1 MMTEYRPIE
10 GHPMYL
16 ACSDGYVINAKT
28 GLVLKGEVHKKT
40 GYVKVQLSD
49 ESHKQKHYLL
59 HRIIASAFC
68 EKEPQKIEVN
78 HIDGNKLN
86 NRAENLEWVTRDENL
101 RHAYENG
108 LMPNCTVSR
117 KVIAI
122 NIETGERAEFSS
134 IYTAS
139 KLTGISKGNICMAC
153 KGDRPYAGG
162 FYWQYKQEDE

>member
-1 MMTEYRPIE
+1 MTKYMPIE
-10 GHPMYL
+10 GYPNYL
-16 ACSDGYVINAKT
+16 ACSDGYIINTVTGCVIN
-28 GLVLKGEVHKKT
+28 GYPHKKT
-40 GYVKVQLSD
+40 GYVKIWLYNT
-49 ESHKQKHYLL
+49 EHKNKCVLL
-59 HRIIASAFC
+59 HRMIALAFC
-68 EKEPQKIEVN
+68 EKEPQKNEVN

-86 NRAENLEWVTRDENL
+86 NRADNLEWVTRDENL
-101 RHAYENG
+101 RHAYEHG

-117 KVIAI
+117 KVLAI

-162 FYWQYKQEDE
+162 FYWQYKQED